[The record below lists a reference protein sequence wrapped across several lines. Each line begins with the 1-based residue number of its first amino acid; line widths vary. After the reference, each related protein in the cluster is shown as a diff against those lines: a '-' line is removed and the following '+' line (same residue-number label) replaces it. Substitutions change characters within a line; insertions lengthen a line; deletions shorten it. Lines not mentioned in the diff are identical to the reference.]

1 MAMKNAKQDIRLS
14 SVVSLEKDVANYRD
28 TIKTMK
34 ASHADELL
42 LLREAHEAEVKTLTT
57 TIGQLQ
63 RELKRHQPILKGSS
77 PSREHTLLGLH
88 DAEASEAAERMAAE
102 AAAAIAA
109 IRTGGHKV
117 GVSYKGDA
125 YHYEGRSYRMERRR
139 REAATLL
146 QRNWRGRNTRHI
158 FHLVGEYS
166 AMMAAVKKATAA
178 KLEAARLQ
186 KVQARAGAM
195 HREERKQPEQAPV
208 TPLLVSRASDAAA
221 TAAAAAAVATAA
233 AEGAG

>member
-88 DAEASEAAERMAAE
+88 DAEASEAAPWL
-102 AAAAIAA
+102 
-109 IRTGGHKV
+109 
-117 GVSYKGDA
+117 S
-125 YHYEGRSYRMERRR
+125 
-139 REAATLL
+139 
-146 QRNWRGRNTRHI
+146 
-158 FHLVGEYS
+158 
-166 AMMAAVKKATAA
+166 
-178 KLEAARLQ
+178 
-186 KVQARAGAM
+186 GAQQVFL
-195 HREERKQPEQAPV
+195 HS
-208 TPLLVSRASDAAA
+208 TPNSHALD
-221 TAAAAAAVATAA
+221 
-233 AEGAG
+233 